1 MLTLP
6 APPCCILIP
15 GHCGRCTPSGK
26 PLVEVAGED
35 GGGAGGQ
42 HRCGRLYRLVK
53 EMESS
58 KNAVFM
64 CKPCAKKCEGM
75 PGRVK
80 WAGARRDCVQRG
92 HPSKCEC
99 GVVQGCV

>member
-1 MLTLP
+1 M
-6 APPCCILIP
+6 
-15 GHCGRCTPSGK
+15 
-26 PLVEVAGED
+26 
-35 GGGAGGQ
+35 GGQ